1 MNLQGTESP
10 SLCPHLRVV
19 PITCKQPLN
28 NTPCAPAFSK
38 LLPVTAI
45 GSAAVASDTR
55 PPSSPLLS
63 TTSQAS
69 ECTQRLRTQ
78 DVSVHE
84 HDAATNTPRGSCPA
98 KDAAPGTHIRQRCRT
113 LFIPRSAA
121 QSLSPSIKDAWAH
134 RNGAD
139 LRIRDSL
146 QTRDMVISSLLAT
159 CRA

>member
-1 MNLQGTESP
+1 MRACVLQ
-10 SLCPHLRVV
+10 V
-19 PITCKQPLN
+19 
-28 NTPCAPAFSK
+28 A
-38 LLPVTAI
+38 PVTAI

-121 QSLSPSIKDAWAH
+121 QSLSHQSKTPGLIETALTCVYATAYRHGTWSSPPFLPPVELDDDD
-134 RNGAD
+134 D
-139 LRIRDSL
+139 LRLPMMDGRDNCSYNYS
-146 QTRDMVISSLLAT
+146 QV
-159 CRA
+159 

>member
-1 MNLQGTESP
+1 MRACVLQ
-10 SLCPHLRVV
+10 V
-19 PITCKQPLN
+19 
-28 NTPCAPAFSK
+28 A
-38 LLPVTAI
+38 PVTAI

-63 TTSQAS
+63 TTSQAL

-121 QSLSPSIKDAWAH
+121 QSLSHQSKTPGLINTALTCAYAH
-134 RNGAD
+134 MRIAYRHGTWSPPFLPPVELDDDDDDD
-139 LRIRDSL
+139 LRLPMTDGRDNCSHKYS
-146 QTRDMVISSLLAT
+146 QV
-159 CRA
+159 